1 MWGAWF
7 LFFGSMIATSLQSL
21 CEQTLGS
28 PSRDTAGEKP
38 THCNCQG
45 STFTYPSDVP
55 TKTKQRTPRIL
66 APSFKKTKKEF
77 DSGFPTVIK
86 RVKEKKKVPDKM
98 HELYLT
104 NWFHTMSQTVSSL
117 HANSWLFLILPP
129 NLLLHDFAPKATC
142 KNLGLGSR
150 KWCC

>member
-1 MWGAWF
+1 MNKEDRCSHLKQFPGELSQTPENPAVREVPDFYF

-28 PSRDTAGEKP
+28 PSRDTAGVKP

-55 TKTKQRTPRIL
+55 TKNKTKNPQDFS
-66 APSFKKTKKEF
+66 PSFEKTKKEF

-86 RVKEKKKVPDKM
+86 RVKEKK
-98 HELYLT
+98 
-104 NWFHTMSQTVSSL
+104 SS
-117 HANSWLFLILPP
+117 
-129 NLLLHDFAPKATC
+129 
-142 KNLGLGSR
+142 R
-150 KWCC
+150 